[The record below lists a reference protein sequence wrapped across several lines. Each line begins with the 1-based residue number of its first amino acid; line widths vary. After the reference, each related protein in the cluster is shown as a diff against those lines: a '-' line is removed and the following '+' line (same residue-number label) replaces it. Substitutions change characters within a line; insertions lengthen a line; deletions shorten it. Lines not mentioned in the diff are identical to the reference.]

1 MKIFLLF
8 TLLFNCSLGNSQ
20 VDEKVDE
27 RAVDVILGIDK
38 IIRFDFVASPKVQIG
53 NPSIVAF
60 EIFPRKKEVT
70 FKGLKVGKT
79 SVTLRNPVGDIKGRY
94 LVNVTAN
101 DQSELIQKLKEFLGH
116 IEGLEIGVK
125 GGTVY
130 LGGKLVVPSDMG
142 LINLVLKK
150 FPDVME
156 MVELSPMAQVLVG
169 QKMQNEIQ
177 RAGLRDVTIR
187 VVNRAYWLEG
197 VVSSAAQKTKAF
209 SIAKAYLPESLA
221 TIAER
226 EQAVQKAGQKSII
239 QNFIN
244 VNAKKKPPAIPKLI
258 RIAAHFVELSKD
270 YNRVFGFKWS
280 PLMSTTGASIQF
292 GKQAS
297 DGLSTQSQGTLAG
310 TISNLL
316 PKLAS
321 AKSAGQARVIQSG
334 MVIVKDGTQAKL
346 AKKSSKPFAIGTGE
360 FVKAEKAESGFDLGV
375 TPKVLSQEKIELAMG
390 ISVSAS
396 IGDPPET
403 QSNTISTSMVVKS
416 KDSAVVGGVVINRD
430 STEYDRNPPFGNNAN
445 QGGTPLFSFLRSKSI
460 TKGKSQ
466 FVIFVT
472 PEIIANASSGTN
484 DILKK
489 FKRGRK

>member
-1 MKIFLLF
+1 MKIILIFILLF
-8 TLLFNCSLGNSQ
+8 YWSLGFTQS
-20 VDEKVDE
+20 DEKVDE
-27 RAVDVILGIDK
+27 RQVDVILGIDK
-38 IIRFDFVASPKVQIG
+38 IIRFDYVASPKVQVG

-79 SVTLRNPVGDIKGRY
+79 SITLRNPVGDIRGRY

-177 RAGLRDVTIR
+177 RAGLRDVTVR
-187 VVNRAYWLEG
+187 VVNKAYWLEG
-197 VVSSAAQKTKAF
+197 VVGSAGQKTKAF

-221 TIAER
+221 SIAER

-244 VNAKKKPPAIPKLI
+244 VNAKKTPPAIPKLI

-396 IGDPPET
+396 IGDPPEV

-430 STEYDRNPPFGNNAN
+430 STEYDRNPPFGNNPN

-472 PEIIANASSGTN
+472 PEIIANAASGTD

-489 FKRGRK
+489 FKRGRN